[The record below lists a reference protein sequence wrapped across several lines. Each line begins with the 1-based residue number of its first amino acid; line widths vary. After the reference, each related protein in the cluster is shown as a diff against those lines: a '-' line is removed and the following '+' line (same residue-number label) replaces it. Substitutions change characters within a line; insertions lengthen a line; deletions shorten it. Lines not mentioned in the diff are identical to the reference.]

1 MGVSFKVLGFI
12 GLLLSISV
20 LVFAVD
26 DWPQWRGPERSG
38 KSQETGLV
46 DEWPEDGP
54 PLAWRAKGLGAGFS
68 SLAVRDG
75 KIFTMGDLEDGQYV
89 LALSDADGEIL
100 WKTRVGPRHEDDYG
114 GSRATPTTNQ
124 NKLYVMNTEGEVVCL
139 RATDGSE
146 VWRRSLP
153 GDFGGYLMR
162 AMGQYTWKF
171 AESPLVDGDRVIVTP
186 GQVEALMV
194 ALNKDTGEEI
204 WRTEGRRLGPVG
216 ADGAAYS
223 SVVVSQAAGTP
234 QYVQLIGRGLI
245 GVEAATGRLLWNY
258 NRVASDVANIATPIV
273 HGDYVFGSVGYD
285 TGSALIR
292 IHKEGED
299 FRAEEVYFL
308 EPNVMQNHHG
318 GIILHDGTLYTGT
331 GHNRGFPLAVDFLT
345 GEVKWGPVRNEG
357 QGSAAITYADGKIFF
372 RYQNGVMILIEANPE
387 EYREKGSF
395 QIPDVRNPSWA
406 HPVIANGKL
415 YLREQD
421 NLFSYDISESQ

>member
-12 GLLLSISV
+12 GLLLPISV

-46 DEWPEDGP
+46 DEWPEGGP

-89 LALSDADGEIL
+89 LALSDSNGEIL

-153 GDFGGYLMR
+153 GDFSGYLMR

-186 GQVEALMV
+186 GHVEALMV

-421 NLFSYDISESQ
+421 NLFSYDISEPQ